1 MTRLVTL
8 LRRLRGDTSGLA
20 LIEFALSFPLVAGVG
35 LYSVELT
42 NFALV
47 TLKVNQITL
56 NLADNAARV
65 GTDAALSTQQ
75 LREIDMNDV
84 LQAARYQGRQL
95 NLTTNGRII
104 VSSLEN
110 VTGAQVIHWQRC
122 IGLKPYDSSYGTTD
136 DLDGTSTNVADAGT
150 PAPNGMGEQNAKVN
164 APAGYGVMFVEV
176 SYDYQPLISAYFIG
190 SRRIHF
196 IASYIV
202 RDNRDF
208 TRLYNPAPTAQ
219 ASLCSRY
226 TT

>member
-1 MTRLVTL
+1 MTRLAKL

-35 LYSVELT
+35 LYSIELT

-65 GTDAALSTQQ
+65 GTDAALATQQ

-110 VTGAQVIHWQRC
+110 ISGTQYIHWQRC
-122 IGLKPYDSSYGTTD
+122 IGLQHYDSSYGTTD
-136 DLDGTSTNVADAGT
+136 DLDGTTTNAADAGT
-150 PAPNGMGEQNAKVN
+150 LAPTGMGEAGSKVN
-164 APAGYGVMFVEV
+164 APQGYGVMFVEV

-190 SRRIHF
+190 TRRIHF
-196 IASYIV
+196 VASYIV

-208 TRLYNPAPTAQ
+208 TQIFNPAPAATR
-219 ASLCSRY
+219 SLCSRY